1 MERKEKRD
9 KGEPVSD
16 DTSEDEDDKLS
27 PTDKLLKNLER
38 EVQQLELL
46 KKNAEVKFTYQKL
59 INGLKSGEFKKIVVV
74 TGAGISVSAGIPD
87 FRSPNTGLY
96 ANLS

>member
-38 EVQQLELL
+38 EVQ
-46 KKNAEVKFTYQKL
+46 
-59 INGLKSGEFKKIVVV
+59 
-74 TGAGISVSAGIPD
+74 
-87 FRSPNTGLY
+87 
-96 ANLS
+96 